1 MHKAFHSVVGAV
13 KTRQRVTNNQNVCV
27 LHKDFESLFNA
38 VLASTAVMGGL
49 LELISQLAL
58 AGGLSWASG
67 LRLYLTV
74 FAVGLFAKFGYID
87 LPTTLNIL
95 SNPVVIG
102 VSGILATVEFLAD
115 KIPFVDSAWDS
126 IQTFIRIPAGALL
139 AMGAMNSSDPMIATI
154 AALLGGSLAGATH
167 ATKAGSRALI
177 NTSPEPVSNVAAS
190 LGEESLLLTGGW
202 LMFAHPAVFIGLLCG
217 FVLLLFWLLPKLWR
231 GIKSVLG
238 NIGKMNNPV

>member
-1 MHKAFHSVVGAV
+1 MIIETSTITKPAILNKNLAIINVMEMI
-13 KTRQRVTNNQNVCV
+13 QN
-27 LHKDFESLFNA
+27 
-38 VLASTAVMGGL
+38 
-49 LELISQLAL
+49 LAL

-74 FAVGLFAKFGYID
+74 FAVGLLAKFGYID
-87 LPTTLNIL
+87 LPTTLDIL

-102 VSGILATVEFLAD
+102 VSGILAVIEFLAD
-115 KIPFVDSAWDS
+115 KIPYVDSAWDS

-139 AMGAMNSSDPMIATI
+139 AMGAINTSDPAIATV

-177 NTSPEPVSNVAAS
+177 NTSPEPVSNIAAS
-190 LGEESLLLTGGW
+190 LTEESLLVTGGW
-202 LMFAHPAVFIGLLCG
+202 LVFAHPAVFIGLLG
-217 FVLLLFWLLPKLWR
+217 AFIVMMFWLLPKLWR

-238 NIGKMNNPV
+238 NVGKISKV